1 MNRLTQ
7 WIADNPVITTWITLI
22 SLIGVVITVIALIM
36 QIRDKKRKII
46 CFIKNSNVL
55 LDNTISCIDGIK
67 VFFHQ
72 EEVNTIAVT
81 TIKIWNGGNV
91 IIEMSDFYPE
101 KELKVIVPDTEKI
114 LAAIVVDQT
123 EDTCKAG
130 ITLVK
135 ENEAV
140 FTFYCLE
147 PGQGATINL
156 YHTNIEEEKTKVDGK
171 MKGGKIVNK
180 TLEILTENGEVIV
193 SNGKY
198 RVYLDGG
205 VMGIGFNFYRSI
217 LRILG
222 VTVKKRDKS

>member
-72 EEVNTIAVT
+72 DEVSTIAVT

-91 IIEMSDFYPE
+91 ILEMSDFYPE
-101 KELKVIVPDTEKI
+101 KELKAMVPEPEKI
-114 LAAIVVDQT
+114 LAANVVDQT
-123 EDTCKAG
+123 EDTCKAE
-130 ITLVK
+130 IKLVNK
-135 ENEAV
+135 NEAV

-147 PGQGATINL
+147 PGQGATINI
-156 YHTNIEEEKTKVDGK
+156 YHTNIEELPV
-171 MKGGKIVNK
+171 
-180 TLEILTENGEVIV
+180 
-193 SNGKY
+193 
-198 RVYLDGG
+198 
-205 VMGIGFNFYRSI
+205 
-217 LRILG
+217 
-222 VTVKKRDKS
+222 